1 MFFVDLNIL
10 SQKLENWSS
19 IAGEIWGHSFMTS
32 TGKGKWDHRIFAN
45 FVNVWGW
52 FWDRVV
58 WSCWTSICAWSKSF
72 FLWYLEGTLNF
83 FASQLF
89 YCFLETCLI
98 CSPAMKRLEVR
109 KNFMRFGSSSMYLFS
124 YHAFI
129 LMRQFN
135 IACLLFKYFNLPVEA
150 FFLVGIHAMRG
161 WTATTSYVS
170 VNSSLE
176 AI

>member
-98 CSPAMKRLEVR
+98 CSPAMKRQEVR
-109 KNFMRFGSSSMYLFS
+109 KNFMRFGSSSVHLFS

-129 LMRQFN
+129 LMRHLN
-135 IACLLFKYFNLPVEA
+135 IACLLFKYFDLTVEA
-150 FFLVGIHAMRG
+150 FF
-161 WTATTSYVS
+161 
-170 VNSSLE
+170 
-176 AI
+176 

>member
-1 MFFVDLNIL
+1 MFFVDPNIL

-19 IAGEIWGHSFMTS
+19 IAGEIRGHPFMTS

-45 FVNVWGW
+45 FVNGWRW
-52 FWDRVV
+52 FWVRVV
-58 WSCWTSICAWSKSF
+58 WSCWTSICTWSKSF
-72 FLWYLEGTLNF
+72 FLWYLEDTLNF

-109 KNFMRFGSSSMYLFS
+109 KNFMRFGSSSVYLLS

-150 FFLVGIHAMRG
+150 FFF
-161 WTATTSYVS
+161 
-170 VNSSLE
+170 
-176 AI
+176 

>member
-32 TGKGKWDHRIFAN
+32 TGKGNWDHRMFAN

-150 FFLVGIHAMRG
+150 FFLVEIHAMRG